1 MHELLAPYFV
11 VKSDCNTFNNIM
23 AGLKDNHTVA
33 ENQLFIEMFQCG
45 FCGETFSLFKSLL
58 HGANQSVHNVGPDY
72 EEYTGRQP

>member
-45 FCGETFSLFKSLL
+45 FSLFESLL

-72 EEYTGRQP
+72 EECAGRQP